1 LYNIKKIAYW
11 SPSLVDIATNKAVMN
26 SAYSLLKYNNK
37 FEPFIMNFFGE
48 FNRFESNIY
57 EKKIKLINYY
67 SKNFLTFLPKYGRVK
82 SRISFIL
89 IFLFSFL
96 PLKSFLKKNNP
107 DFLIIH
113 LITSLPLFLLIL
125 FDFKTKFIL
134 RISGMPKL
142 GIFRKFLWKIALRKI
157 YKVTCPTI
165 NTLNYIKSLNIVDSE
180 KLILLYDPVLELKK
194 IKKFNIDSKELFKV
208 PMFQYCLAAGRLT
221 AQKNFLF
228 LCESF
233 SKIITKYPDFKL
245 IIAGEGEDK
254 NKILS
259 LIKKK
264 NLENNI
270 ILVGHVYNIYHYMR
284 NAKFFILSS
293 LWEDPGFVL
302 LEAAISRTLVVS
314 SDCDSGPK
322 ELIKDNLNGLIYS
335 SNSSVSLVQKLE
347 YAILIKNEEKRK
359 MILNNLRQSKKF
371 TLFYHYRELTKILF

>member
-1 LYNIKKIAYW
+1 MYNIKKIAYW
-11 SPSLVDIATNKAVMN
+11 SPSLVDIATNKAVIN

-57 EKKIKLINYY
+57 EKRIKLINYY
-67 SKNFLTFLPKYGRVK
+67 SKNFLTFLPKYGRFK

-107 DFLIIH
+107 DFIIIH
-113 LITSLPLFLLIL
+113 LITSLPLFLLVL

-180 KLILLYDPVLELKK
+180 KLFLLYDPVIELKK

-254 NKILS
+254 KKILS

-264 NLENNI
+264 
-270 ILVGHVYNIYHYMR
+270 
-284 NAKFFILSS
+284 KF
-293 LWEDPGFVL
+293 G
-302 LEAAISRTLVVS
+302 
-314 SDCDSGPK
+314 K
-322 ELIKDNLNGLIYS
+322 
-335 SNSSVSLVQKLE
+335 
-347 YAILIKNEEKRK
+347 
-359 MILNNLRQSKKF
+359 
-371 TLFYHYRELTKILF
+371 